1 MKENRYV
8 FLVEH
13 YCPIC
18 HCTLKGSMVYS
29 YNGLWNPYDW
39 QWLIH
44 DMLTFARHT
53 NEWNL
58 ASASNQ
64 RYDNIHWCSLV
75 TNEKLKFSNS
85 QILQF
90 SPEQSKNFWIINR
103 RFMDTLTFVTN
114 SIRIIF
120 RKKHHFFRNLTLG
133 DLKEPWIKNKTIS
146 SNKRRKIHNYNL
158 QHRESFIRSER

>member
-1 MKENRYV
+1 
-8 FLVEH
+8 
-13 YCPIC
+13 
-18 HCTLKGSMVYS
+18 
-29 YNGLWNPYDW
+29 
-39 QWLIH
+39 
-44 DMLTFARHT
+44 MLTFARHT

-85 QILQF
+85 QILKF

-114 SIRIIF
+114 SFRIIF

-133 DLKEPWIKNKTIS
+133 DLKEPWIKKKPFRRIKEEKFIITTYNIAKVLFVPNDNNNKNKNKNNGNDNDERRIHGPLFSFTWVLS
-146 SNKRRKIHNYNL
+146 SILFVLLHLK
-158 QHRESFIRSER
+158 